1 MKVVYLDFD
10 GVLHPEAVYWN
21 PKRGAYLRDDL
32 AAKGHTLFEHAQLL
46 EELLAPYDD
55 VRIVLS
61 TSWVLQYRFSGAARR
76 LPKGL
81 QERCIGATFHTA
93 MGRHAF
99 ENIPRGQQVAEDVRR
114 RRPTAWLAIDD
125 NHEGWPPHASDNLV
139 ITDPLAGISA
149 SRMLALLRQ
158 RLNRFR

>member
-1 MKVVYLDFD
+1 MKVLYLDFD

-32 AAKGHTLFEHAQLL
+32 TAHGHRLFEHAQLL
-46 EELLAPYDD
+46 EDVLAPYDD

-61 TSWVLQYRFSGAARR
+61 TSWVLQYRFTGAARR
-76 LPKGL
+76 LPRGL

-93 MGRHAF
+93 MGKHAF
-99 ENIPRGQQVAEDVRR
+99 EGIPRGQQVMDDVRR
-114 RRPTAWLAIDD
+114 RCPTSWLAIDD
-125 NHEGWPPHASDNLV
+125 NDEGWAPHANDNVV

-149 SRMLALLRQ
+149 SRTLALLRQ
-158 RLNRFR
+158 RLKRFR